1 MIRPFSGS
9 TLLSGP
15 DVVWHSQAM
24 HGRTGRL
31 GIAAVGTVILVGAE
45 VLAITAGEPARAA
58 LLHLAIGL
66 TYLYGGL
73 AIWDHA
79 PANRT
84 GMLMTAVG
92 LAWWVQAVAKS
103 GLPVWAD
110 LANMLYDVP
119 TVLIFALVLAYPS
132 GRLETRADRI
142 ALAVLAVASTALNVI
157 QFVPAPLLVNEGI
170 NGLFVGVALVTM
182 TIVMI
187 LRRWVTAPGRS
198 RRVLSPVLVAGMVL
212 IVSLSI
218 NLARRIFDVSDT
230 LGSVLVATHELA
242 PAAIPIALLIGFFR
256 QSEYRMQALIDAIPD
271 RIIRIGRD
279 GFATNIRGTGA
290 APGASATDIAV
301 AQVFD
306 AMSGDVDDVAKA
318 ATRRALDDGGL
329 QAFDFAVD
337 TPVGRREFEARLT
350 ASGPDEATAIIRDF
364 TDQRAIDAELRR
376 SRARIVEVAD
386 AERRRLERDLHDGAQ
401 QRLVALSLS
410 LRLLRTKLHA
420 EPGLDPGTVEAADSA
435 AEELRVAIAELREL
449 ARGIH
454 PVILTEAG
462 LGQAIASLAER
473 SIVPA
478 IVTDEPDRRLPSAV
492 EATAYFVVS
501 EALANTAKHAAATR
515 VAVGARCLAGTLHVE
530 ISDDGVGGA
539 DRGGGTGIEGL
550 HDRVAA
556 LGGTLTVDS
565 PPGQGTLV
573 VAEIPFT

>member
-1 MIRPFSGS
+1 MDRAISGS
-9 TLLSGP
+9 TLLSRQE
-15 DVVWHSQAM
+15 VVWHSHAM
-24 HGRTGRL
+24 HGRTLRVV
-31 GIAAVGTVILVGAE
+31 IAVVGTLVSVGAE
-45 VLAITAGEPARAA
+45 VLAINAGEPARVA

-79 PANRT
+79 PANKT
-84 GMLMTAVG
+84 GMKMTAVG
-92 LAWWVQAVAKS
+92 LTWWLQAIAMT

-110 LANMLYDVP
+110 IGNALYDIP
-119 TVLIFALVLAYPS
+119 TVYIFALVLAYPS
-132 GRLETRADRI
+132 GQLRPGADRVAI
-142 ALAVLAVASTALNVI
+142 AILLIGTTALNMV
-157 QFVPAPLLVNEGI
+157 QFVPAPLVVNEGI
-170 NGLFVGVALVTM
+170 NGLFVGIALVTL

-187 LRRWVTAPGRS
+187 LRRWVTAPSRS
-198 RRVLSPVLVAGMVL
+198 RRELLPVLVAGTVF
-212 IVSLSI
+212 IVSLAI
-218 NLARRIFDVSDT
+218 NLGRRIFDVSDT
-230 LGSVLVATHELA
+230 LGDVLVAINDLA

-271 RIIRIGRD
+271 RIIRISRD
-279 GFATNIRGTGA
+279 GTPTNVRGVGA
-290 APGASATDIAV
+290 GPGASPTAVSVARTFDRMRGWVGVEAQSAT
-301 AQVFD
+301 Q
-306 AMSGDVDDVAKA
+306 
-318 ATRRALDDGGL
+318 RALDQGGV
-329 QAFDFAVD
+329 QTFDFSID
-337 TPVGRREFEARLT
+337 TEIGRREFEARVT

-410 LRLLRTKLHA
+410 LRLLRSKLHDTP
-420 EPGLDPGTVEAADSA
+420 ELDPAAAAAADDA

-454 PVILTEAG
+454 PAILTEAG
-462 LGQAIASLAER
+462 LGPALTNLAER
-473 SIVPA
+473 SVVPA
-478 IVTDEPDRRLPSAV
+478 VVTDQPDRRLPAPI

-501 EALANTAKHAAATR
+501 EALANAAKHAAATR
-515 VAVGARCLAGTLHVE
+515 VGIGVRCTATSLRVE
-530 ISDDGVGGA
+530 VSDDGVGGA
-539 DRGGGTGIEGL
+539 DRGRGTGIEGL

-573 VAEIPFT
+573 AADIPIA